1 MREFLAVDAGGTSSR
16 AVVVDATGRCLGH
29 GRAAGGN
36 PTSVGLES
44 AAVAVADAI
53 AQALTAAGP
62 GATSEPVLLANA
74 GGGGEPFQAAI
85 LRHLEP
91 HGVRGPL
98 LPVGD
103 LLALF
108 CSGTPELDGAA
119 LIAGTGA
126 IGGAIH
132 DGRMARVV
140 DGTGWLLGD
149 AGSGFW
155 IGHRAAR
162 AVVDHLDGGAETR
175 LTEAV
180 LAALGVDDDR
190 ALVDG
195 RPRVMGRLVAAL
207 YALRPVELARFAPL
221 VFALAGEDGVATSIV
236 RDAVEAQ
243 AALLRRVRRFQGDGP
258 LVFGGSVLVEG
269 SLRLDPSLLAPLLE
283 AADGATPIPVADGL
297 VGAAV
302 LALRAA
308 GIEVAA
314 DLFARVTG
322 GVQVIPRASASR

>member
-16 AVVVDATGRCLGH
+16 AAVVDETGRCLGY

-36 PTSVGLES
+36 PTSVGLDGAS
-44 AAVAVADAI
+44 AGVADAI
-53 AQALTAAGP
+53 AQALGPAGP
-62 GATSEPVLLANA
+62 GATTEPILLANA

-85 LRHLEP
+85 LQRLQP
-91 HGVRGPL
+91 LGVAGPFV
-98 LPVGD
+98 PVGD

-126 IGGAIH
+126 IGGAVR

-155 IGHRAAR
+155 IGHKAAR
-162 AVVDHLDGGAETR
+162 AVVDHLDGGPPTL
-175 LTEAV
+175 LTAAV
-180 LAALGVDDDR
+180 LQRLGVEDDR
-190 ALVDG
+190 EIVDG
-195 RPRVMGRLVAAL
+195 RPRVMGRLVVAL
-207 YALRPVELARFAPL
+207 YALRPVELARFAPV
-221 VFALAGEDGVATSIV
+221 VFALAGEDEVAAAII
-236 RDAVEAQ
+236 RGAVEAQ
-243 AALLRRVRRFQGDGP
+243 AALLRRVRRFQADGP

-269 SLRLDPSLLAPLLE
+269 SLRLDRSLLAPLLD

-302 LALRAA
+302 LALRHA
-308 GIEVAA
+308 GIEVDA
-314 DLFARVTG
+314 DLFARLSLALQAARV
-322 GVQVIPRASASR
+322 

>member
-16 AVVVDATGRCLGH
+16 AVVVDESGRCLGS

-36 PTSVGLES
+36 PTSVGLDGAS
-44 AAVAVADAI
+44 LAVADAI
-53 AQALTAAGP
+53 AQALSAAGS
-62 GATSEPVLLANA
+62 GAAVQPILLANA

-85 LRHLEP
+85 LQRLQP
-91 HGVRGPL
+91 LGVRGPIH
-98 LPVGD
+98 PVGD

-108 CSGTPELDGAA
+108 CSGTPELHGAA

-126 IGGAIH
+126 IGGAIR

-155 IGHRAAR
+155 IGHKAAR
-162 AVVDHLDGGAETR
+162 AVVDHLDGGPPTR

-180 LAALGVDDDR
+180 LAALGVEDDR
-190 ALVDG
+190 VIVDG
-195 RPRVMGRLVAAL
+195 RPRVMGRLIGAL

-221 VFALAGEDGVATSIV
+221 VLALAGEDEVATSIA

-243 AALLRRVRRFQGDGP
+243 AALLRRVRRFQADGP

-269 SLRLDPSLLAPLLE
+269 SLRLDPSLLAPLLD

-308 GIEVAA
+308 RITVGDE
-314 DLFARVTG
+314 LFARLSVGVRTRRAAATG
-322 GVQVIPRASASR
+322 

>member
-16 AVVVDATGRCLGH
+16 AVVVEETGRCLGY
-29 GRAAGGN
+29 GRATGGN
-36 PTSVGLES
+36 PTSVGLEGAS
-44 AAVAVADAI
+44 AAVADAI
-53 AQALTAAGP
+53 AQALTTAGGGAA
-62 GATSEPVLLANA
+62 AEPILLANA
-74 GGGGEPFQAAI
+74 GGGGEPFPAAI
-85 LRHLEP
+85 LQRLQP
-91 HGVRGPL
+91 LGVRGPVR
-98 LPVGD
+98 PVGD

-126 IGGAIH
+126 IGGAIR

-162 AVVDHLDGGAETR
+162 AVVDHLDGGPPTR
-175 LTEAV
+175 LTEGV
-180 LAALGVDDDR
+180 LEHLGIEDDR
-190 ALVDG
+190 TVVDG
-195 RPRVMGRLVAAL
+195 RPRVMGRLIDGL
-207 YALRPVELARFAPL
+207 YTLRPVELARFAPL
-221 VFALAGEDGVATSIV
+221 VFAVAGEDEVATSIV

-243 AALLRRVRRFQGDGP
+243 AALLRRVRRFQADGP

-269 SLRLDPSLLAPLLE
+269 SLRLDRSLLAPLLD
-283 AADGATPIPVADGL
+283 AADGAAPIPVADGL

-302 LALRAA
+302 LALREA
-308 GIEVAA
+308 GITVADEV
-314 DLFARVTG
+314 FARLRSSIRGGATG
-322 GVQVIPRASASR
+322 RA

>member
-16 AVVVDATGRCLGH
+16 AVVVDESGHCLGS
-29 GRAAGGN
+29 GRAPGGN
-36 PTSVGLES
+36 PTSVGLDG
-44 AAVAVADAI
+44 AAVAVAEAI
-53 AQALTAAGP
+53 AQAVTAAGP
-62 GATSEPVLLANA
+62 GATAEPILLANA

-85 LRHLEP
+85 LQRLTP
-91 HGVRGPL
+91 LGVRGPF

-108 CSGTPELDGAA
+108 CSGTPEVDGAA

-126 IGGAIH
+126 IGGAIR

-162 AVVDHLDGGAETR
+162 AVVDALDGGPTTR
-175 LTEAV
+175 LTEV
-180 LAALGVDDDR
+180 LLERLGVEDDR
-190 ALVDG
+190 VVVDG

-221 VFALAGEDGVATSIV
+221 VFALAGSDETATAII
-236 RDAVEAQ
+236 REAVEAQ
-243 AALLRRVRRFQGDGP
+243 AALLRRVRRFQADGP

-269 SLRLDPSLLAPLLE
+269 SLRLDPQLLAPLLD
-283 AADGATPIPVADGL
+283 AADGATPLPVADGL

-302 LALRAA
+302 LALRHA
-308 GIEVAA
+308 GVEVDA
-314 DLFARVTG
+314 DLFARVRTG
-322 GVQVIPRASASR
+322 IRG

>member
-16 AVVVDATGRCLGH
+16 AVVVDESGRCLGY

-36 PTSVGLES
+36 PVSVGLDA
-44 AAVAVADAI
+44 AAVGVADALTR
-53 AQALTAAGP
+53 ALAATGP
-62 GATSEPVLLANA
+62 GPTAEPILLANA

-85 LRHLEP
+85 LQRLEP
-91 HGVRGPL
+91 LGVRGPFV
-98 LPVGD
+98 PVGD

-126 IGGAIH
+126 IGGAIR

-149 AGSGFW
+149 AGSGYW
-155 IGHRAAR
+155 MGHKAAR
-162 AVVDHLDGGAETR
+162 AVVDHLDGGPATH
-175 LTEAV
+175 LTDAV
-180 LAALGVDDDR
+180 LARLGIADDR
-190 ALVDG
+190 VIIDG
-195 RPRVMGRLVAAL
+195 RPRVMSPLIAAL

-221 VFALAGEDGVATSIV
+221 VFDLAGEDETAASIV

-243 AALLRRVRRFQGDGP
+243 AALLRRVRRFQADGP

-269 SLRLDPSLLAPLLE
+269 SLRLDQELLAPLLD
-283 AADGATPIPVADGL
+283 AADGATPIPVSDGL

-302 LALRAA
+302 LALRHVE
-308 GIEVAA
+308 IEVGAE
-314 DLFARVTG
+314 LFARV
-322 GVQVIPRASASR
+322 RASVRAATVAG

>member
-16 AVVVDATGRCLGH
+16 AVVVDETGRRLGS

-36 PTSVGLES
+36 PTSVGLEGAS
-44 AAVAVADAI
+44 AAVADAI
-53 AQALTAAGP
+53 AQALSTAGP
-62 GATSEPVLLANA
+62 GAAAEPILLANA

-85 LRHLEP
+85 LQRLQP
-91 HGVRGPL
+91 MGVRGPI

-108 CSGTPELDGAA
+108 CSGTPERDGAA

-126 IGGAIH
+126 IGGAIR

-155 IGHRAAR
+155 IGHKAAR
-162 AVVDHLDGGAETR
+162 AVVDHLDGGPTTR
-175 LTEAV
+175 LTDAV
-180 LAALGVDDDR
+180 LERLGIEDDR
-190 ALVDG
+190 VLVDG

-207 YALRPVELARFAPL
+207 YALRPVELAGFAPL
-221 VFALAGEDGVATSIV
+221 VFALAGEDELATSIV
-236 RDAVEAQ
+236 RDAVAAQ
-243 AALLRRVRRFQGDGP
+243 AALLRRVRRFQEDGP

-269 SLRLDPSLLAPLLE
+269 SLRLDRSLLAPLLD

-302 LALRAA
+302 LALRSG
-308 GIEVAA
+308 GIEVDAP
-314 DLFARVTG
+314 LFGVLQAGIRAR
-322 GVQVIPRASASR
+322 

>member
-16 AVVVDATGRCLGH
+16 AVVVDETGRCLGY

-36 PTSVGLES
+36 PTSVGLDGAS
-44 AAVAVADAI
+44 DAVADAI

-62 GATSEPVLLANA
+62 GATVEPILLANA

-85 LRHLEP
+85 LQRLQP
-91 HGVRGPL
+91 LGVAGPFV
-98 LPVGD
+98 PVGD

-108 CSGTPELDGAA
+108 CSGTPELHGAA

-126 IGGAIH
+126 IGGAIR
-132 DGRMARVV
+132 DGRTARVV

-162 AVVDHLDGGAETR
+162 AVVDHLDGGPRTR
-175 LTEAV
+175 LTEVV
-180 LAALGVDDDR
+180 LERLGIEDDR
-190 ALVDG
+190 VIIDG
-195 RPRVMGRLVAAL
+195 RPRVMGRLVSAL

-221 VFALAGEDGVATSIV
+221 VFALAGEDEVATSIV

-243 AALLRRVRRFQGDGP
+243 AALLRRVRGFQGAGP
-258 LVFGGSVLVEG
+258 LVFGGSVLVRG

-302 LALRAA
+302 LALRGA
-308 GIEVAA
+308 GIGVDG
-314 DLFARVTG
+314 DLFGRLSLALEAAR
-322 GVQVIPRASASR
+322 A

>member
-16 AVVVDATGRCLGH
+16 AVVVDETGRCLGS

-36 PTSVGLES
+36 PTSVGLEGAS
-44 AAVAVADAI
+44 EAVADAI
-53 AQALTAAGP
+53 AQALTSAGP
-62 GATSEPVLLANA
+62 GATAQPILLANA

-85 LRHLEP
+85 LQRLRP
-91 HGVRGPL
+91 LGVAGPF

-126 IGGAIH
+126 IGGAIR

-162 AVVDHLDGGAETR
+162 AVVDHLDGGPPTR

-180 LAALGVDDDR
+180 LERLAIEDDR
-190 ALVDG
+190 TVVDG
-195 RPRVMGRLVAAL
+195 RPHVMARLVSAL
-207 YALRPVELARFAPL
+207 SALRPVELARFAPL
-221 VFALAGEDGVATSIV
+221 VFALAGEDELATSIV
-236 RDAVEAQ
+236 RDAIEAQ
-243 AALLRRVRRFQGDGP
+243 AALLRRVRHFQADGP

-269 SLRLDPSLLAPLLE
+269 SLRLDRSLLAPLLDE
-283 AADGATPIPVADGL
+283 ADGATPIPVADGL

-302 LALRAA
+302 LALRQA
-308 GIEVAA
+308 GIEVDA
-314 DLFARVTG
+314 DLFGRVSAGLRAARV
-322 GVQVIPRASASR
+322 